1 MEKIYYNNP
10 QPDDVYEGPSDDDL
24 EQIEQEIEK
33 YMD

>member
-1 MEKIYYNNP
+1 MEKTYLNNP
-10 QPDDVYEGPSDDDL
+10 NPDDIYEGPSDDDL

>member
-1 MEKIYYNNP
+1 MKKMYYNNP
-10 QPDDVYEGPSDDDL
+10 EPDDVYDGPSDDDL

>member
-1 MEKIYYNNP
+1 MEKTYYNNP